1 MSFYKFDKKSSLLSY
16 LNALPEYSLFIYD
29 GKKYL
34 NNFDSVSG
42 AYSDSITGTP
52 SGFVNL
58 YELNINRPASNGIA
72 GTGSNVVYPFIR
84 QSEKDYL
91 TLSSLTSGSQKNTT
105 PGTDITGSYP
115 LSSSVMNY
123 YFAAGDAL
131 ASSPKNKLSALKNTI
146 NYYSFDS
153 NHFQFSS
160 SVHARD
166 LSSSN
171 LSLITIPS
179 IITGGGLK
187 RGSVS
192 LKYYVSGALQ
202 AELTDSSR
210 RGELVQISGT
220 IAANDGKVA
229 GIVLYNEGAIIL
241 TGAWDLNNTHTEE
254 YVSVGTSDAPKWIYF
269 GSSTADNLSS
279 ISTPS
284 SSYELT
290 FKAKEE
296 IPNLT
301 LHAIAPRGELNYSNN
316 PTFLSASSLNAIT
329 GSRGYFEDAGR
340 RIKNIVSSSFTQT
353 TGSFEKITYI
363 TKIGIYDEYK
373 NLIAVANLANPVRK
387 REKDSFT
394 FKLKMDL

>member
-1 MSFYKFDKKSSLLSY
+1 LSFYKFDKKSSLLNY
-16 LNALPEYSLFIYD
+16 LNAFPEYSLFIYD

-72 GTGSNVVYPFIR
+72 GTGSNVIYPFIR

-91 TLSSLTSGSQKNTT
+91 TLSSLTSGSQKKDSFR
-105 PGTDITGSYP
+105 TDITGSYP

-123 YFAAGDAL
+123 YFTAGGSL
-131 ASSPKNKLSALKNTI
+131 TSSPKNKLSALKNTI

-166 LSSSN
+166 LSLSD

-210 RGELVQISGT
+210 RGELVQVSGT
-220 IAANDGKVA
+220 IAANDGRVA

-241 TGAWDLNNTHTEE
+241 TGAWDLNDTHTEN
-254 YVSVGTSDAPKWIYF
+254 YVSFSSETPKWIYF
-269 GSSTADNLSS
+269 GSSTADNLS

-301 LHAIAPRGELNYSNN
+301 LHAVAPRGELNYSNN

-340 RIKNIVSSSFTQT
+340 TIKNIVSSSFTQT